1 MKRSNIVLWLTTIIV
16 LYHVVVAGN
25 LLTWLGIFVPS
36 QVHRAI
42 TLASGLTLIFLFFS
56 SKKEKKRGASWY
68 DYILLLSALISLG
81 YVVFFYNNMLNYAM
95 YGSLDTTGIVLA
107 LMLAIPLLEA
117 VRRKTGLIFPLLILF
132 FIFITIYQKFLPGI
146 LNGQGYGLDRLLYSS
161 YVGTDGIFGLPL
173 GVASTVL
180 IIFLVFG
187 ALLERAGAGQ
197 WFMDLALA
205 LTGWARGGPAKA
217 SVLASALFGSI
228 SGSPSS
234 NVATTGAFTIPL
246 MKKTGYTAKF
256 AAATEAVSST
266 GGQIL
271 PPVMG
276 AIAFVMAE
284 WLGVPYSQIALAALV
299 PALLYFL
306 ITFLSVHLQACK
318 SGIEPLPFSELP
330 NIKIVLKSGWF
341 YILPL
346 LVLIY
351 FLIIK
356 GYPPAIAGIY
366 SFPVL
371 IAVSFFSKDKKEW
384 LTPKLIMAAFK
395 DATFRWVTVVAITA
409 SVGMLIGALE
419 LSGLGLKISNFVL
432 SISGNN
438 LILTMI
444 LVGIC
449 SLILGMG
456 LDAIPAYITLATLM
470 APALV
475 DLGIPEF
482 TAHLY
487 VIYWGLASFLTPPV
501 CIAVYVAIGI
511 SGSSV
516 WETGWEA
523 IKIGIAAF
531 LIPFAFVL
539 NPGLLLIGGVSAITI
554 SIITA
559 IIGCIFV
566 ATGVWGYSFSFMNP
580 IQRVIIFLAGWF
592 LILPGIK
599 LIVLGLILA
608 ITVFMWQ
615 WFALKKRN
623 VVQDVSE
630 KL

>member
-1 MKRSNIVLWLTTIIV
+1 MKNSKIILWVTTIIV
-16 LYHVVVAGN
+16 LYHIIVAGN

-36 QVHRAI
+36 QSHRAI
-42 TLASGLTLIFLFFS
+42 TLAAGLTLIFLFMR
-56 SKKEKKRGASWY
+56 SKKQNQDKIPWY
-68 DYILLLSALISLG
+68 DYILLASSLLSLG
-81 YVVFFYNNMLNYAM
+81 YVAFFYEKMLRYAM
-95 YGSLDTTGIVLA
+95 YGSLDTIGVVLA

-117 VRRKTGLIFPLLILF
+117 ARRKTGLVFPLIIVVLVL
-132 FIFITIYQKFLPGI
+132 ITIFQKYLPGI
-146 LNGQGYGLDRLLYSS
+146 LNGQGYPLDRLLYSS
-161 YVGTDGIFGLPL
+161 YVGTHGIFGLPL

-187 ALLERAGAGQ
+187 ALMERAGAGK

-205 LTGWARGGPAKA
+205 LTGWSRGGPAKA
-217 SVLASALFGSI
+217 AVLSSALFGSI

-246 MKKTGYTAKF
+246 MKSTGYSAKF
-256 AAATEAVSST
+256 AGAVEAVAST

-284 WLGVPYSQIALAALV
+284 WLQIPYAEIALAALV

-306 ITFLSVHLQACK
+306 IAFIAVHLQALK
-318 SGIEPLPFSELP
+318 TGIKPLPLSQLP
-330 NIKIVLKSGWF
+330 KIMKVLKEGWF
-341 YILPL
+341 YTVPL

-356 GYPPAIAGIY
+356 GLPPAIAGIY
-366 SFPVL
+366 SFPSMIV
-371 IAVSFFSKDKKEW
+371 VSFFSKNKDFW
-384 LTPKLIMAAFK
+384 LTPKKMMLAFK

-409 SVGMLIGALE
+409 SVGILIGALE
-419 LSGLGLKISNFVL
+419 LSGLGIKISRFVL
-432 SISGNN
+432 AISGED
-438 LILTMI
+438 LILTLL

-470 APALV
+470 APALIN
-475 DLGIPEF
+475 LGVPEL
-482 TAHLY
+482 TSHLF
-487 VIYWGLASFLTPPV
+487 VVYWGLASFITPPV

-511 SGSSV
+511 SGSNV

-523 IKIGIAAF
+523 MKVGIAAF
-531 LIPFAFVL
+531 LIPFAFVF
-539 NPGLLLIGGVSAITI
+539 NPGLLLVGETTDIVI

-559 IIGCIFV
+559 VIGSMLV
-566 ATGVWGYSFSFMNP
+566 AMGVLGYSFAPMNVV
-580 IQRVIIFLAGWF
+580 QRIVVLIAGWF

-599 LIVLGLILA
+599 LMLTGLFLA
-608 ITVFMWQ
+608 AIIAAWQ
-615 WFALKKRN
+615 FF
-623 VVQDVSE
+623 SE
-630 KL
+630 KKQAVQPELSTKS